1 MTFCGGLDDE
11 FQAATGAMISVAVL
25 SSIRLYREGLAEI
38 LGRQPG
44 FRVLD
49 VVVGDPPDL
58 RAVVRASPDVIV
70 LDMVMPTSPV
80 LARALVTAVPDVMV
94 VALGVPDS
102 EPHVLACAELGIAG
116 YVPREGGVDELVTVV
131 RRVAGGE
138 AIYPPRII
146 AALLQRLVN
155 HAADHEGQPA
165 LDRLTSRE
173 YEIVELIDRGL
184 TNKEIATQL
193 CLELATVKNHVHHVL
208 VKLHLRRR
216 GDAARWLRAR
226 RELVAPSDGAV
237 GRGPDPRD

>member
-1 MTFCGGLDDE
+1 MDVLWGLDE
-11 FQAATGAMISVAVL
+11 ELRAATGAMISVAVL
-25 SSIRLYREGLAEI
+25 SNIRLYREGLAEI

-44 FRVLD
+44 LHVVD
-49 VVVGDPPDL
+49 VEVGDPPDL
-58 RAVVRASPDVIV
+58 RDVVRAGPDVIV

-80 LARALVTAVPDVMV
+80 LARALVTAAPDVMV

-102 EPHVLACAELGIAG
+102 ETHVLACAELGIAG
-116 YVPREGGVDELVTVV
+116 YVSREGGVEDLVTVV

-155 HAADHEGQPA
+155 HPPDHDAQPT

-173 YEIVELIDRGL
+173 FEIVELVDRGL
-184 TNKEIATQL
+184 TNKEIATHL

-208 VKLHLRRR
+208 AKLHLRRR
-216 GDAARWLRAR
+216 GDAARWLRAQ
-226 RELVAPSDGAV
+226 RELVAPVDRAA